1 MMRKHIEK
9 CIRSKRWPYK
19 AHKHHCSLTSL
30 TLSHTIMTNAEPRS
44 SFCTNMNNNKKCI
57 TSGFV
62 PYNNCKGVMHHWTS
76 CTSVHIPFT
85 SDLLNK
91 LILLLYSIRV
101 NSAEPIIAIG
111 QLALALLESNIY
123 WYFTTN
129 WQKEKGDD
137 IIMLNVCCRH

>member
-1 MMRKHIEK
+1 
-9 CIRSKRWPYK
+9 
-19 AHKHHCSLTSL
+19 
-30 TLSHTIMTNAEPRS
+30 
-44 SFCTNMNNNKKCI
+44 
-57 TSGFV
+57 
-62 PYNNCKGVMHHWTS
+62 MHHWTS

-91 LILLLYSIRV
+91 LTLLLYSIHV

-137 IIMLNVCCRH
+137 IIMLNVCWTDMNRKSSVSIQIHRPGEQCTLGRFFRSNSIIRASLTTLQCEMLKDCSHIMHSCIHKPL